1 MLSKDF
7 NNKKKIG
14 IIVQA
19 RMGSK
24 RYPGKIMKVINKKP
38 ILFHMLKQLK
48 KARLHN
54 KIIISTSIGK
64 ENDLVRKFCKK
75 NKISCFSGSENNLV
89 NRYYLSAK
97 KHKIDIIVRVTADC
111 PLIDPKIID
120 FCIKKFLNNN
130 YDFVANTSPPYN
142 QTYPDGM
149 DVEVFSYN
157 TLKYVNR
164 VCKNSFDLEHVT
176 PFIWR
181 NKKTFKLHKIK
192 SKENLSYFRLT
203 LDYIEDFKLIE
214 KIIVY
219 FEKNKISLTLK
230 NIAKYLNSNHNTYSI
245 NKKRNKNYNFKL
257 SCS

>member
-1 MLSKDF
+1 MLLKGSKKNF
-7 NNKKKIG
+7 LVG

-19 RMGSK
+19 RIGSK
-24 RYPGKIMKVINKKP
+24 RLRGKVLKKINNKP
-38 ILFHMLKQLK
+38 MLYYMLKQIK
-48 KARLHN
+48 KSSFYD
-54 KIIISTSIGK
+54 KIIITTSKKK
-64 ENDLVRKFCKK
+64 ENNPIRNFCKK
-75 NKISCFSGSENNLV
+75 RKIICFSGSENNLV

-97 KHKIDIIVRVTADC
+97 ENNIDIIVRVTADC

-120 FCIKKFLNNN
+120 ESIKKFVTKN

-181 NKKTFKLHKIK
+181 NKKTFKLYKIK
-192 SKENLSYFRLT
+192 SKKNLSNLRLT
-203 LDYIEDFKLIE
+203 VDYIEDFKLIE

-219 FEKNKISLTLK
+219 FEKNKINMTLK
-230 NIAKYLNSNHNTYSI
+230 NIEKYLNSNHNIYSI
-245 NKKRNKNYNFKL
+245 NKSRNKKYKSNL